1 MCPHCIEFLSI
12 ILSERQ
18 HHVTLWEDSSGN
30 NLLHIAAMANHSDF
44 IMRLIQTQ
52 DMREVNRAL
61 MKKNSYGFTPYH
73 CSYRKQVPKLLAWT
87 EKQKGAYPL
96 LQPPRVLIFYLDV
109 ERPGSDIELE
119 SFMKALPSICVCEP
133 VLTRNPTAQQ
143 IFQTIRENQQGEVS
157 ALAVLIM
164 SHGNSG
170 TVKVHDGS
178 LALKDIVMQ
187 MNSSKL
193 KGIPKVCAWVVAVCF
208 SHPVI
213 NVVGP

>member
-1 MCPHCIEFLSI
+1 
-12 ILSERQ
+12 
-18 HHVTLWEDSSGN
+18 
-30 NLLHIAAMANHSDF
+30 MANHSDF

-52 DMREVNRAL
+52 DLREVNRAL

-73 CSYRKQVPKLLAWT
+73 WSYWKQVPKLLAWT

-109 ERPGSDIELE
+109 ARPGSDIELE

-193 KGIPKVCAWVVAVCF
+193 KGIPKVCLIDWLVYLSLTYNYVAKFVVYYTAA
-208 SHPVI
+208 HI
-213 NVVGP
+213 